1 MEDQEKIR
9 PEEEEVEPHGRRG
22 GGRSHPN
29 AADTA
34 PQEGEEEG
42 DLELRGR
49 KGGGR
54 SHPN

>member
-1 MEDQEKIR
+1 VEDQEKIQ
-9 PEEEEVEPHGRRG
+9 PEEDEVEAHRKG

-29 AADTA
+29 AADTT

-42 DLELRGR
+42 DFELHR